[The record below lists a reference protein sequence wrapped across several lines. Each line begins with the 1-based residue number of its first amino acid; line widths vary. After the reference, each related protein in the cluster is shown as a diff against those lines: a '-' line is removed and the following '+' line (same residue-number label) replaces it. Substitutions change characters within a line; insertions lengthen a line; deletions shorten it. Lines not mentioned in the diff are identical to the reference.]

1 MEFTPT
7 PIFYIIIGLV
17 AGLLVGWG
25 IGFFDSNSRTA
36 KKIDAAEAKAD
47 NAAREAERKIAAA
60 AQAKATTTTSGP
72 DNPGLLRIKTDDN
85 GRYIVEM
92 DGGRIPDVLSPEKK
106 KRLIELIT
114 VFRPWLEGG
123 PPAQADSQASTAVQ
137 TPPISAPG
145 QQAVSAPLP
154 PLTLTKPVDEKN
166 IRSLSIVA
174 QIDTVLQMR
183 LLDTPLAGKGIRL
196 TESIVGSVEVYVGL
210 NKYPSVDDVPD
221 EAIKTAIRAA
231 IAEWEQKYIPGM

>member
-7 PIFYIIIGLV
+7 PVFYLFIGLIVGMIIGW
-17 AGLLVGWG
+17 A

-47 NAAREAERKIAAA
+47 NAVREAERKVAAA
-60 AQAKATTTTSGP
+60 AQAKASTASSGP

-85 GRYIVEM
+85 GRYVVEM

-123 PPAQADSQASTAVQ
+123 PPAQAETPVQ
-137 TPPISAPG
+137 TSLASAPG
-145 QQAVSAPLP
+145 QGAGSTPLP
-154 PLTLTKPVDEKN
+154 PLTPAKPVDEKN

-183 LLDTPLAGKGIRL
+183 LLNTTLAGKGIRL
-196 TESIVGSVEVYVGL
+196 TESITGGVEVYVGI

-221 EAIKTAIRAA
+221 EVIKSAIRAA